1 MRPRNRGPHKRVF
14 GGTRPEP
21 PTNNAGIVRGT
32 RTISKRIFHTRPET
46 FDDDDMKRVL
56 RQLREKERYLERL
69 IYLREIIDAKNTA
82 VDEFKAE
89 SPEDYNQLKR
99 IDDSVDRKSLRTLR
113 LMKKVLRNDDLTSE
127 EKRVA
132 IKEITD

>member
-1 MRPRNRGPHKRVF
+1 MEQLSAEQALLRQ
-14 GGTRPEP
+14 
-21 PTNNAGIVRGT
+21 
-32 RTISKRIFHTRPET
+32 TIAKFET

-99 IDDSVDRKSLRTLR
+99 FDDSVDRKSLRNLR
-113 LMKKVLRNDDLTSE
+113 LMRKVLRNDDLSTE
-127 EKRVA
+127 EKRIA
-132 IKEITD
+132 INAIDD